1 MTFDNDFVILKLEHP
16 LHLGND
22 VEPAHLPNSGQ
33 LGNDRCFVSGWGS
46 LEPGTYTVLRNITHS
61 KEFSRNQ
68 EKHQNFNPFI
78 LPYKYW
84 VIFM

>member
-33 LGNDRCFVSGWGS
+33 LGNDKCFVSGWGS
-46 LEPGTYTVLRNITHS
+46 LEPGTYTLYTYGLLKYVHCCMKCPQILREKVRLNNPMVLPS
-61 KEFSRNQ
+61 
-68 EKHQNFNPFI
+68 
-78 LPYKYW
+78 
-84 VIFM
+84 

>member
-46 LEPGTYTVLRNITHS
+46 LEPGTYTV
-61 KEFSRNQ
+61 
-68 EKHQNFNPFI
+68 
-78 LPYKYW
+78 
-84 VIFM
+84 